1 MRRDGP
7 VDEFIVRGG
16 RFYAA
21 WRGPL
26 VVVASRRPLVEAALA
41 VRSPALARTW
51 RDRLATLPASPIA
64 AWRSDALIT
73 NLVGV
78 PTVAYQIAIEPPRLA
93 GVVVAQFA
101 HAEAAALAAER
112 LRAGAWG
119 STLAP
124 PQEVVAALARLVV
137 TTRGAELEARFDERT
152 FAGVDLAVMTAWA
165 ARLGAPSP

>member
-1 MRRDGP
+1 MRQDGP

-41 VRSPALARTW
+41 VRSASLARTW

-93 GVVVAQFA
+93 GGVAQFA

-124 PQEVVAALARLVV
+124 PPEVVAALARLVV

-152 FAGVDLAVMTAWA
+152 CAGVDLAVMTAWA